1 MVLAEYAFILR
12 VIQMEKR
19 KGDAARR
26 TLSKSVK
33 AVVAANQVIQGSQ
46 ATYSI
51 SQMDFLSFP
60 FSIAKITLS
69 TFLSLSAFLSFFPA
83 HPREQYFF
91 FAPRPQARGAERW
104 LDAFRTGRHLKPG
117 FVKNNNQGS
126 NSPSNLIFPQHE
138 FIYCAV
144 NMLMMMS
151 SSTKMQKS

>member
-1 MVLAEYAFILR
+1 MSFYNKQHVFMVLAEYAFILR

-46 ATYSI
+46 APYSI

-69 TFLSLSAFLSFFPA
+69 TFLSLSPHFFLSF
-83 HPREQYFF
+83 QLT
-91 FAPRPQARGAERW
+91 RG
-104 LDAFRTGRHLKPG
+104 
-117 FVKNNNQGS
+117 NNT
-126 NSPSNLIFPQHE
+126 
-138 FIYCAV
+138 
-144 NMLMMMS
+144 S
-151 SSTKMQKS
+151 SSHRVHRLGERSGGSTPFEQAGI